1 MQRIGNS
8 NNNSINNS
16 RSGLRQNTFKFNTAE
31 RLILDE
37 KKGGSLIFLDCS
49 VNNLEINLPPVNG
62 SRGIYFNFIVED
74 IINGATIKFYAFDKN
89 GVAEIKIKIKQ
100 HSSSDPVDN
109 YTITI
114 DTATRNWIG
123 ENFQIVS
130 DGEYWFITNLSYNET
145 FEILAVSDITIASG
159 NTDANVFTVSG
170 DNEIIG
176 ESNLTFDGN
185 KLVIKGD
192 ISIRE
197 DITNTNQVVSFQD
210 NNLVT
215 KGNIEGCDLKTSNA
229 FNDYWIQNGT
239 DIEGVAD
246 NDQFGFSVAI
256 SANGKFLAVG
266 SPYHDGSKGLVRI
279 YKYLSNT
286 WTQIGSDI
294 DGEAAGDT
302 SGFSISINN
311 DGDIVAIGAPENDGT
326 ANNAGHV
333 RVYQYNGVDTW
344 VKLGNDIDGEAADD
358 KSGFSVSLNYKGDI
372 VAVGAPENNGT
383 ADNAG
388 HVRVYQYNGVDTWVK
403 LGDDIDGVAE
413 DDEFGKSVSLN
424 AFGNIVGIGAP
435 NHDSSKGHVR
445 IFKWNE
451 SSWVQL
457 GSDIDGESDGD
468 LFGIKLQLNADGK
481 TIVIG
486 TDGINPGYVKAYEY
500 SSSGWTQMGSNMLN
514 RIYQFLCL
522 LMPDI

>member
-8 NNNSINNS
+8 NKNSINNS

-89 GVAEIKIKIKQ
+89 GVAETKIKIKQ

-176 ESNLTFDGN
+176 ESDLTFDGN

-197 DITNTNQVVSFQD
+197 DITNNQVVFFQD
-210 NNLVT
+210 NNLVS
-215 KGNIEGCDLKTSNA
+215 KGNIEGCDLKT
-229 FNDYWIQNGT
+229 
-239 DIEGVAD
+239 
-246 NDQFGFSVAI
+246 
-256 SANGKFLAVG
+256 
-266 SPYHDGSKGLVRI
+266 
-279 YKYLSNT
+279 
-286 WTQIGSDI
+286 
-294 DGEAAGDT
+294 
-302 SGFSISINN
+302 
-311 DGDIVAIGAPENDGT
+311 
-326 ANNAGHV
+326 
-333 RVYQYNGVDTW
+333 
-344 VKLGNDIDGEAADD
+344 
-358 KSGFSVSLNYKGDI
+358 
-372 VAVGAPENNGT
+372 
-383 ADNAG
+383 
-388 HVRVYQYNGVDTWVK
+388 
-403 LGDDIDGVAE
+403 
-413 DDEFGKSVSLN
+413 
-424 AFGNIVGIGAP
+424 
-435 NHDSSKGHVR
+435 
-445 IFKWNE
+445 
-451 SSWVQL
+451 
-457 GSDIDGESDGD
+457 
-468 LFGIKLQLNADGK
+468 
-481 TIVIG
+481 
-486 TDGINPGYVKAYEY
+486 
-500 SSSGWTQMGSNMLN
+500 
-514 RIYQFLCL
+514 
-522 LMPDI
+522 